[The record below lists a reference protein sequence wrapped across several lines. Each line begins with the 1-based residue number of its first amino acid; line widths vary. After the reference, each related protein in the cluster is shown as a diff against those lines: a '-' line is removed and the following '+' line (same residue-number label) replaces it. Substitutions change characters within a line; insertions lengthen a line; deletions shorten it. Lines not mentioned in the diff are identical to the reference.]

1 MGLNTGMWG
10 TIRLRDSGLL
20 VVKIEDEDC
29 DTTSRFTFIQNSIQ
43 FEEVI
48 LRVAVGF
55 IKFLK

>member
-10 TIRLRDSGLL
+10 TVRLRDSGLL

-43 FEEVI
+43 FEEV
-48 LRVAVGF
+48 F
-55 IKFLK
+55 ITFIIIFIIII